1 MNELENLVKKYA
13 IKGINDINNA
23 NESEITF
30 LSDKKFLDDLK
41 KTNAGFVLVK
51 EEDKEF
57 VPKKAKAIVV
67 DDPYLAFAK
76 LTHIFAPKPKIKSE
90 NIVIGYDSEVDESAI
105 IMSNVV
111 IGNGVKIGK
120 NVKIYPNVTIYD
132 NTIIEDDVTIH
143 SGSVIGSDG
152 FGYAYESDR
161 TPVKI
166 VHFGRVV
173 IKRGAEIGANVTI
186 DRGVFNDTIIGEN
199 SKIDNLVQIGHNCEL
214 EKNCIVVSQSGLAGS
229 TKLGVSVTMGAQS
242 GTAGHLKIAPY
253 TFIAA
258 RGGVTKSLN
267 KSGIYAGFPIKRH
280 KDWLKEQAMIS
291 KLVKEKS
298 NKGEKNE

>member
-1 MNELENLVKKYA
+1 MNELERLINDGS
-13 IKGINDINNA
+13 IKGINDIKSA
-23 NESEITF
+23 KEGEITF
-30 LSDKKFLDDLK
+30 LSDKRFLNDLK
-41 KTNAGFVLVK
+41 KTRASFVLVK
-51 EEDKEF
+51 SEDKKF
-57 VPKKAKAIVV
+57 VPKNSQAIVV

-76 LTHIFAPKPKIKSE
+76 ITHHFAPKPKIKRE
-90 NIVIGYDSEVDESAI
+90 NIVIGYDSFVDESAI
-105 IMSNVV
+105 LMSNVV
-111 IGNGVKIGK
+111 IGNNVTIGK

-132 NTIIEDDVTIH
+132 NTVIEDDVIIH

-173 IKRGAEIGANVTI
+173 IKKGAEIGANVTI

-199 SKIDNLVQIGHNCEL
+199 SKIDNLVQIGHNCEI

-229 TKLGVSVTMGAQS
+229 TKLGVGVTMGAQT

-253 TFIAA
+253 TIVAA
-258 RGGVTKSLN
+258 RGGVTKSLDE
-267 KSGIYAGFPIKRH
+267 SGVYAGFPIKKH
-280 KDWLKEQAMIS
+280 KVWLKEQAMIS
-291 KLVKEKS
+291 KLTNIKKEK
-298 NKGEKNE
+298 K

>member
-1 MNELENLVKKYA
+1 MIELEELVKSHA
-13 IKGINDINNA
+13 IKGIADTKTA
-23 NESEITF
+23 KEGDITF

-41 KTNAGFVLVK
+41 TTKASFALVK
-51 EEDKEF
+51 ESDKEF
-57 VPKKAKAIVV
+57 VPKGCKAIVV

-76 LTHIFAPKPKIKSE
+76 LTQIFAPKPKIKSE
-90 NIVIGYDSEVDESAI
+90 NIVIGYNSKVDDTAI

-111 IGNGVKIGK
+111 IGNSVTIGK

-143 SGSVIGSDG
+143 SGTVIGSDG
-152 FGYAYESDR
+152 FGYAYEKDR

-173 IKRGAEIGANVTI
+173 IKKAAEIGANCTI

-199 SKIDNLVQIGHNCEL
+199 CKIDNLVQIGHNCEL

-229 TKLGVSVTMGAQS
+229 TKLKECVTMGAQS
-242 GTAGHLKIAPY
+242 GTAGHLEIAPY

-258 RGGVTKSLN
+258 RGGVTKSIT
-267 KSGIYAGFPIKRH
+267 KSGVYAGFPIKEH
-280 KDWLKEQAMIS
+280 KTWLKEQAKIA
-291 KLVKEKS
+291 KLAKEK
-298 NKGEKNE
+298 NQ

>member
-1 MNELENLVKKYA
+1 MDFFKSLVKQKA
-13 IKGINDINNA
+13 ITGLSDTKTAKEG
-23 NESEITF
+23 EITF
-30 LSDKKFLDDLK
+30 LNDKKFLEDLK
-41 KTNAGFVLVK
+41 STKASFVLVR
-51 EEDKEF
+51 ETDKEF
-57 VPKKAKAIVV
+57 VPSSCEAIVV

-76 LTHIFAPKPKIKSE
+76 ISQIFAPKSDIKRV
-90 NIVIGYDSEVDESAI
+90 NIAIGYNSKVDKTAI

-111 IGNGVKIGK
+111 IGNNVTIGK

-143 SGSVIGSDG
+143 SGTVIGSDG
-152 FGYAYESDR
+152 FGYAYEKDR

-173 IKRGAEIGANVTI
+173 IKKGAEIGANCTI

-199 SKIDNLVQIGHNCEL
+199 CKLDNLIQIGHNCEL

-229 TKLGVSVTMGAQS
+229 TKLGVAVTMGAQS
-242 GTAGHLKIAPY
+242 GTAGHLEIAPY

-258 RGGVTKSLN
+258 RGGVTKSIK
-267 KSGIYAGFPIKRH
+267 KSGVYAGFPIKSH
-280 KDWLKEQAMIS
+280 KTWLKEQAKIS
-291 KLVKEKS
+291 KLTKEK
-298 NKGEKNE
+298 N